1 MQSTKH
7 DSVKILVTGGSSGV
21 GQAVVHRLSDQY
33 QVHAPGRDKLDLS
46 NFEQID
52 QYDLGHYDVVIN
64 CAGANAGAYLGW
76 LNNTCQNQSQQVS
89 VNFTGALVLA
99 KQYVKQRSQG
109 QFVFVTSYNIEDP
122 LALNIF
128 YTASKAA
135 LRYSMQTLRREYPGI
150 LFTEIC
156 PGKIKTNMLR
166 QNYQGTKTD
175 EEIESLYTQSLSL
188 EPDAVAKVIETAV
201 QNKLTQ
207 ITLVPN
213 EKT

>member
-76 LNNTCQNQSQQVS
+76 LNNTCENQSQQVS
-89 VNFTGALVLA
+89 VNFTGALLLA

-122 LALNIF
+122 IALNIF
-128 YTASKAA
+128 YTASKAD
-135 LRYSMQTLRREYPGI
+135 LRYSMQTLRREFPGI

-156 PGKIKTNMLR
+156 PGKIKTNMLK
-166 QNYQGTKTD
+166 QNYQGAKTD
-175 EEIESLYTQSLSL
+175 QEIEQIYAQSLSL
-188 EPDAVAKVIETAV
+188 EPDDVAKVIETAV

-207 ITLVPN
+207 VTILPN

>member
-1 MQSTKH
+1 MN
-7 DSVKILVTGGSSGV
+7 IFLTGASSGV
-21 GQAVVHRLSDQY
+21 GQACYNLFKNQHNIVAPSSLDFDLADFENIANTDLSD
-33 QVHAPGRDKLDLS
+33 
-46 NFEQID
+46 ID
-52 QYDLGHYDVVIN
+52 CVIN

-76 LNNTCQNQSQQVS
+76 LDNTYENQSQQVS
-89 VNFTGALVLA
+89 VNFTGALLLA

-122 LALNIF
+122 ISLNIF

-135 LRYSMQTLRREYPGI
+135 LRYSMQTLRREFPGI

-156 PGKIKTNMLR
+156 PGKIKTNMLK
-166 QNYQGTKTD
+166 QNYQGIKTD
-175 EEIESLYTQSLSL
+175 LEIEKIYAQSLSL
-188 EPDAVAKVIETAV
+188 EPDDVAKVIETAV